1 MSSSCLP
8 LPGTEFAS
16 PEALRLAVH
25 KGCLAKGYELAVR
38 HGGGFCGELG
48 CRVAAKG
55 GGACAF
61 RLLYSGSGTQVH
73 VTQIH
78 EEHTCSQE
86 VRMLRRLAAR
96 AWVRSK
102 IVQLEAKLKQPG
114 STRPVQSSERT
125 DTYNKD
131 ASDESEAEADEQQRS
146 PHRSLRSRAAVDYHE
161 PGLSLLSSCFNSDDE
176 GAMEQS
182 NEDNAD
188 QSGEGSVSTSAAK
201 RQTFE
206 WPQISEVRE
215 DASRVAETT
224 CLAAPA
230 VGDTFTSARDL
241 PVQLHAFAA
250 QMGFTMHRRR
260 CSKDGSWV
268 AIGCSRGRN
277 RSKLSRQGKCAC
289 VVEADRDA
297 HGSYR
302 LSKVVLRHNHDL
314 APPNDVDEP
323 EPEATPSA
331 ASTSASAPLAGPS
344 NSHATTSFFSPPPLP
359 SPQHPR
365 FHFDT
370 RQPQSQ
376 PAPARLPALAFVA
389 DLKAL
394 ISLLIPD
401 FSPASTSRL
410 ASQLVGA
417 GVRSVSELTDFLLFE
432 GDSVLPGF
440 LEGLA
445 YREGDEIAED
455 AFLFFQLLRAYSMD
469 NA

>member
-96 AWVRSK
+96 A
-102 IVQLEAKLKQPG
+102 
-114 STRPVQSSERT
+114 
-125 DTYNKD
+125 
-131 ASDESEAEADEQQRS
+131 DESEAEADEQQRS